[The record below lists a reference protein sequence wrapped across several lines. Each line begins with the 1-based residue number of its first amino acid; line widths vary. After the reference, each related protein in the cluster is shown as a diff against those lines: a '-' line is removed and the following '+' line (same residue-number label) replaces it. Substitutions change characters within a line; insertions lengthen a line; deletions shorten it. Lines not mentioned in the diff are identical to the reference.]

1 MRARPDS
8 TLPRCSL
15 LNPPPRGVDLS
26 ENESASDG
34 EANPNLHVPGKPH
47 AGLVKKPD
55 GRRSLYPLPRT
66 KWDNCM
72 SLTRELEGRALTDDD
87 LARWQLTRHEYE
99 HFLTLY
105 THSAHANGRALPLT

>member
-1 MRARPDS
+1 
-8 TLPRCSL
+8 
-15 LNPPPRGVDLS
+15 
-26 ENESASDG
+26 
-34 EANPNLHVPGKPH
+34 
-47 AGLVKKPD
+47 
-55 GRRSLYPLPRT
+55 
-66 KWDNCM
+66 M